1 MMKLL
6 LTTLCAALLSFN
18 NLSHA
23 LVDPDSLDPGMSVM
37 SYLIP
42 AQAVKIAS
50 YKQGTPSHLKVILCN
65 ICTEKTYLISASAT
79 FKLFIKTLDKSEL
92 TASLLKKNFAEV
104 RLAVDREKG
113 EIIYLHLG
121 ASANDELSPQQDN
134 STEAKR

>member
-1 MMKLL
+1 MKLL
-6 LTTLCAALLSFN
+6 LTTLCVALLSFN
-18 NLSHA
+18 NPSYA
-23 LVDPDSLDPGMSVM
+23 LVDPDALDPSMSVV

-65 ICTEKTYLISASAT
+65 ICAEKTYPISTTATLI
-79 FKLFIKTLDKSEL
+79 LFLKTLDKSEL
-92 TASLLKKNFAEV
+92 TANLLKKNFAEV

-121 ASANDELSPQQDN
+121 ASVDDELSPQQDN